1 MKLFKYEGY
10 RITIDPEAMLI
21 KPFRIIWE
29 RDVSPSKET
38 ALNELGYLYF
48 FCDPRSD
55 YQYITDEDERRKA
68 IIEGEGMPS
77 KWKPDKKMN
86 EAIEYYRKFKS
97 TSALLL
103 EDTRIAVDKL
113 RTLLRN
119 IDLEQAD
126 SNGKPV
132 HTLNTI
138 TSTIKQVPQLV
149 KDLNEAEESIN
160 KEMKDTGKMRGQG
173 EKTIFE
179 DDLTI

>member
-1 MKLFKYEGY
+1 
-10 RITIDPEAMLI
+10 ML
-21 KPFRIIWE
+21 R
-29 RDVSPSKET
+29 
-38 ALNELGYLYF
+38 N
-48 FCDPRSD
+48 
-55 YQYITDEDERRKA
+55 
-68 IIEGEGMPS
+68 
-77 KWKPDKKMN
+77 
-86 EAIEYYRKFKS
+86 
-97 TSALLL
+97 
-103 EDTRIAVDKL
+103 KL

-132 HTLNTI
+132 YTLNTI